1 MENQEM
7 NTVEQI
13 LTESV
18 QDDAAQAQGEALSAI
33 MTDEAAQQQT
43 QTDDNTPPAKEPG
56 WIKGRINKAVEK
68 AVAEAEAR
76 VRAEYEQM
84 LAPIR
89 ESVLERQAQE
99 LVASGEFKT
108 LAIAKEYLSLKGGM
122 PAQATE
128 QTEEQHTE
136 QNRDQNGRFASRAK
150 QGEDPELNARADILA
165 RQARKIKTNR
175 GLDVMEAF
183 NADPD
188 IKQKVLSGE
197 WDFYD
202 VADSM
207 MGNQRTV
214 SAPARSA
221 NGGGVSGVSIKN
233 MSAEQFRKLNENL
246 ASGRRYDVRK

>member
-1 MENQEM
+1 MENEL

-18 QDDAAQAQGEALSAI
+18 QDDAALDQGENLSAI
-33 MTDEAAQQQT
+33 LAEDKPAEQPTA
-43 QTDDNTPPAKEPG
+43 DDTPPAKEPG

-76 VRAEYEQM
+76 VRSEYEQM

-89 ESVLERQAQE
+89 ESVLDRQAQE
-99 LVASGEFKT
+99 LVESGEFKS
-108 LAIAKEYLSLKGGM
+108 LEIAREYLSLKGGM
-122 PAQATE
+122 PVTEKSDSGPQRDKSGRFVSRTE
-128 QTEEQHTE
+128 Q
-136 QNRDQNGRFASRAK
+136 A
-150 QGEDPELNARADILA
+150 GEDPALSARADILA
-165 RQARKIKTNR
+165 KQARKIKTNR

-183 NADPD
+183 SSDPD

-202 VADSM
+202 VAESVS
-207 MGNQRTV
+207 QERKP

-221 NGGGVSGVSIKN
+221 NGGGVNSRSIMN

-246 ASGRRYDVRK
+246 AAGRRYDVRK

>member
-33 MTDEAAQQQT
+33 MTDESAQQQT
-43 QTDDNTPPAKEPG
+43 QADDNTPPTKEPG

-207 MGNQRTV
+207 GNQRTV

>member
-18 QDDAAQAQGEALSAI
+18 QADDAQAQGEALSAI
-33 MTDEAAQQQT
+33 MTDEPEKQT
-43 QTDDNTPPAKEPG
+43 QADDNTPPAKEPG

-99 LVASGEFKT
+99 LVESGEFKT
-108 LAIAKEYLSLKGGM
+108 LAIAKEYLALKGGL
-122 PAQATE
+122 PAQTKE
-128 QTEEQHTE
+128 QAEEQHTE
-136 QNRDQNGRFASRAK
+136 QNRDQNGRFVSRTK
-150 QGEDPELNARADILA
+150 QSEDPELNARADILA

-202 VADSM
+202 VADSI
-207 MGNQRTV
+207 GNQRTV

-221 NGGGVSGVSIKN
+221 NGGGVSAVSIKN

>member
-18 QDDAAQAQGEALSAI
+18 QDDAAQAQGEALSAM
-33 MTDEAAQQQT
+33 MTESAQQT
-43 QTDDNTPPAKEPG
+43 PADDNTPPAKEPG

-207 MGNQRTV
+207 GNQRTV